1 MGRWMDVWMGC
12 WVFVGVLGD
21 RLDALGDHT
30 LADMIDWAGWID
42 GWMGMGGK
50 EGRKVLGVN
59 GSLHSTLP
67 YLTLPV
73 LVSEVV
79 RYVSAVW

>member
-1 MGRWMDVWMGC
+1 MGC

-59 GSLHSTLP
+59 GSLHPTLP
-67 YLTLPV
+67 YLTWACIG
-73 LVSEVV
+73 SSMICFCCVV
-79 RYVSAVW
+79 IVHETM